1 MAELVDAADLKS
13 VGRKA
18 VGVQVPPWALF
29 ESTMVINYAKKFFT
43 MGKQLSEVID
53 SNYRAVDGVT
63 AVLANGF
70 GISLQVKK
78 SRGKIIESRVI

>member
-29 ESTMVINYAKKFFT
+29 ESTMVMKYAKKFFT
-43 MGKQLSEVID
+43 MGKQLSKVID
-53 SNYRAVDGVT
+53 SNYRAVEDIT
-63 AVLANGF
+63 TTTCKRFWN
-70 GISLQVKK
+70 IPPS
-78 SRGKIIESRVI
+78 

>member
-18 VGVQVPPWALF
+18 VGVQVPPWAHF
-29 ESTMVINYAKKFFT
+29 ESTMVIKYAKKFFT

-63 AVLANGF
+63 ASTCKRFWN
-70 GISLQVKK
+70 IPPS
-78 SRGKIIESRVI
+78 